1 MNEVT
6 ITSAA
11 KKFKV
16 PYPTLWNWVNQ
27 GHIPSVRRR
36 WGKYKINQHMI
47 KEEDLDVF
55 LSMKALKKHVEP
67 LLEETSEP
75 EHPKSEFGKQM
86 FQRMEK
92 LEETILIL
100 SGQQAEMI
108 NLLKNLSS
116 RVASDVTLN
125 SGLNGLE
132 SKINEW
138 LLENYSSENEL
149 HYEKRISEMEGRETV
164 LDRIIKDLLQKNP
177 NLWK

>member
-1 MNEVT
+1 MSELT
-6 ITSAA
+6 IAKAA
-11 KKFKV
+11 
-16 PYPTLWNWVNQ
+16 TL
-27 GHIPSVRRR
+27 
-36 WGKYKINQHMI
+36 YKISYSTIYNWIQKGLLPSKLAPGKGHGLRVFEKNDFEIMLQNRRI
-47 KEEDLDVF
+47 PIEPIVKEQ
-55 LSMKALKKHVEP
+55 
-67 LLEETSEP
+67 P

-108 NLLKNLSS
+108 NVLKNLSS
-116 RVASDVTLN
+116 KVPSDVTLN

-132 SKINEW
+132 SKIEEW
-138 LLENYSSENEL
+138 LNNSENEL

>member
-1 MNEVT
+1 
-6 ITSAA
+6 
-11 KKFKV
+11 
-16 PYPTLWNWVNQ
+16 
-27 GHIPSVRRR
+27 
-36 WGKYKINQHMI
+36 MI
-47 KEEDLDVF
+47 EE
-55 LSMKALKKHVEP
+55 APEP
-67 LLEETSEP
+67 Q
-75 EHPKSEFGKQM
+75 HPKSKFGKQM

-116 RVASDVTLN
+116 KVPSDVTLN

-132 SKINEW
+132 SKIDEW
-138 LLENYSSENEL
+138 LNNSENEL

>member
-1 MNEVT
+1 MSKIAIV
-6 ITSAA
+6 SAA
-11 KKFKV
+11 EKYKV
-16 PYPTLWNWVNQ
+16 PYPTVWGWVNQ
-27 GHIPSVRRR
+27 GYLSSERRR
-36 WGKYKINQHMI
+36 FGKYHINQHFVDEKDLIVLLEMKNRKP
-47 KEEDLDVF
+47 KEEAPLIEE
-55 LSMKALKKHVEP
+55 APEP
-67 LLEETSEP
+67 Q
-75 EHPKSEFGKQM
+75 HPKSEFGKQM

-100 SGQQAEMI
+100 SGQQAEMV

-116 RVASDVTLN
+116 KVPSDVTLN

-132 SKINEW
+132 MKIDEW
-138 LLENYSSENEL
+138 LNNSENEL